1 MKIENHFIDFIPEEE
16 RHGSVR
22 NLFSIWFS
30 ANMHIL
36 TIVTGALAIV
46 FGLNLFWAVV
56 SILLGNL
63 IGAIFMATHSVQG
76 PNLGIPQMIQSRAQ
90 FGIIGAI
97 IPLLIVVIM
106 YIGFFASNAVVSAQA
121 LSSASSIPINIG
133 IALICITG
141 FMIALYGYD
150 LIHIIVKYLTIAFT
164 AVFFFVT
171 IAAFGLDLPAGS
183 WSPSEFKLAP
193 FLLGVSVFAAW
204 QLLYAPYV
212 ADYSRYLPSKTPSS
226 KTFFYTYTGTVIG
239 TVWMMV
245 LGAVLATAIP
255 KFLDNPGKEVSHLLG
270 PIFVPII
277 YAIII
282 MGLAAINGLNLYG
295 AFMSITTIIETFTK
309 LKGTIQTRFW
319 LMLSC
324 LILCGGLAIWGN
336 GDFLNNF
343 TNLILFLSYF
353 MFPWTAINL
362 IDYYFL
368 KKGHYN
374 VTALL
379 DLNGQY
385 GKINW
390 IALGA
395 YIIAILLEI
404 PFINSSFYVGPLVDN
419 LGGTDLAWI
428 VGLIV
433 PVLLYYYPMKK
444 LKSKSISNELDVNE
458 QLTTRI

>member
-1 MKIENHFIDFIPEEE
+1 MKIENHFIDFIPESE
-16 RHGSVR
+16 RHGSVK
-22 NLFSIWFS
+22 NLFSVWFS

-90 FGIIGAI
+90 FGVIGAI
-97 IPLLIVVIM
+97 IPLVIVVVM

-121 LSSASSIPINIG
+121 LSSASSLPINVAI
-133 IALICITG
+133 IFICTTG
-141 FMIALYGYD
+141 FIIAFYGYD
-150 LIHIIVKYLTIAFT
+150 LIHKVVKYLTFAFII
-164 AVFFFVT
+164 VFFFVT
-171 IAAFGLDLPAGS
+171 IAAFRLELPVGS
-183 WSPSEFKLAP
+183 WSPGNFQIAP

-212 ADYSRYLPSKTPSS
+212 ADYSRYLPSKTAAS
-226 KTFFYTYTGTVIG
+226 KTFFYSYTGTVIG

-255 KFLDNPGKEVSHLLG
+255 NFLDNPGEGVALLLG
-270 PIFVPII
+270 PVFVPII

-282 MGLAAINGLNLYG
+282 VGLACINGLNLYG
-295 AFMSITTIIETFTK
+295 AFMSITTIIETAIK
-309 LKGTIQTRFW
+309 LKGTIQTRFTI
-319 LMLSC
+319 MFSC
-324 LILCGGLAIWGN
+324 LIICGALAIWGN

-353 MFPWTAINL
+353 MFPWTTINL

-368 KKGHYN
+368 KKGNYD
-374 VTALL
+374 VKALF
-379 DLNGQY
+379 DLNGKY
-385 GKINW
+385 GKFNW
-390 IALGA
+390 IAIGS
-395 YIIAILLEI
+395 YIIAILAEI
-404 PFINSSFYVGPLVDN
+404 PFINSSFYVGPFVDK
-419 LGGTDLAWI
+419 LDGIDFAWI
-428 VGLIV
+428 IGLFV
-433 PVLLYYYPMKK
+433 PVILYYYPMKK
-444 LKSKSISNELDVNE
+444 FKSSINSLSPSKQVK
-458 QLTTRI
+458 I